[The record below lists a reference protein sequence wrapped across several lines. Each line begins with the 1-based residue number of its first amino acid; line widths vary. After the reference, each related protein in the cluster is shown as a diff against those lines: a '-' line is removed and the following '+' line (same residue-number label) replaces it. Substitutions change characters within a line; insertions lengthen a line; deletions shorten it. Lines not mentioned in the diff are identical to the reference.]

1 MTHQDMSHAP
11 TGAGSRPEHPLIPAE
26 RVNGT
31 DVYNT
36 DGEKIG
42 KVEDVAIEKV
52 SGKVAY
58 AIMSFGGFLG
68 IGERY
73 HPVPWGLLRYDV
85 EKRGYVI
92 PCDREALEKAP
103 SFEPEVLSGWD
114 DAGFR
119 EAVYAYYTPY
129 GVNPYWV

>member
-1 MTHQDMSHAP
+1 MVHQDTS
-11 TGAGSRPEHPLIPAE
+11 TGSSGARGRPEHPLIPAD

-36 DGEKIG
+36 GGEKIG

-73 HPVPWGLLRYDV
+73 HPIPWSLLRYDV
-85 EKRGYVI
+85 DKRGYVI
-92 PCDREALEKAP
+92 PCDREALENAP
-103 SFEPEVLSGWD
+103 SFDAEELSGWD
-114 DAGFR
+114 DGDSRDAI
-119 EAVYAYYTPY
+119 YAHYMRY